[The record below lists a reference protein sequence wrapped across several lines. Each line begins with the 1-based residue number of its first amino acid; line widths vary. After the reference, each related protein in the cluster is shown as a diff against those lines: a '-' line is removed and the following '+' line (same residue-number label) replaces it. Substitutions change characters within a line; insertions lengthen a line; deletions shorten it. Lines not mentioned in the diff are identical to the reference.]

1 MFVRAPPADV
11 PSTPGSITR
20 AACVSGA
27 CAPSITCTSQIFGTS
42 ATCAHARTTLRGPS
56 CIRCPCF
63 SYRPCRT
70 APCPQV
76 HAQLQGRRAHQ
87 GAISPV
93 RNAASVARRSV
104 RFRPAEWAPAAQ
116 PDWVRSA
123 PVPLRGHGR
132 ARTPSSPH
140 STGAAGS
147 MRPFA
152 ACRAHA
158 GVPGRGKVASSVA
171 PRSGLLSRGSSS
183 TIMSST
189 HRRQRRRR
197 PRRVRRLSR
206 SGVTIT
212 TSAVAYRP
220 ARVEGS

>member
-1 MFVRAPPADV
+1 MYISQHRQGGVRERHLRTLHYLHQSDLRHVGHLCSCLHDPQRALPYALPLILVPPVSYSTLSSAGRFT
-11 PSTPGSITR
+11 PSFRVGVHIRGS
-20 AACVSGA
+20 
-27 CAPSITCTSQIFGTS
+27 
-42 ATCAHARTTLRGPS
+42 
-56 CIRCPCF
+56 
-63 SYRPCRT
+63 
-70 APCPQV
+70 
-76 HAQLQGRRAHQ
+76 
-87 GAISPV
+87 ISPV

-123 PVPLRGHGR
+123 PGHPRGQVR

-158 GVPGRGKVASSVA
+158 GVPGRETFPSSVA

-197 PRRVRRLSR
+197 PRRGKRLSR

-212 TSAVAYRP
+212 TSTVAYRP
-220 ARVEGS
+220 AQVEGS